1 MGKHKRKN
9 KKISAIW
16 FFIVALAIFALTW
29 TSFFGVSNWYG
40 DTEKVYV
47 KSAED
52 IRWGIDIKG
61 GVEAVFS
68 PETDGEVTDKQLE
81 EAKTII
87 EMRLMGKNIADYEI
101 SVDTKNDQ
109 VVVKFPWSSDET
121 DFDAQSAIDE
131 LGNMAV
137 LTFCYGSTYD
147 KDKIILTGSEHVSN
161 ASATY
166 ENGSPVVALTLNSKG
181 TKLFA
186 DATAK
191 AYASGDQIAICLDE
205 EVKSAPTVNAHITN
219 GQAVISGDFTYEEA
233 EDLANTINAG
243 SLPFGLSVDDS
254 KLQVISPTLGNEALQ
269 VMIVAGVIAFALV
282 CVLMILRYRLP
293 GVIASIALLGQ
304 VSGMIA
310 TVSGY
315 FGGID
320 SFTLT
325 IPGIAGIILSIGMG
339 VDANVITSER
349 VRDELKGGR
358 TIQSA
363 IYTGSKNALSAIFD
377 GNITVIIVSVVLMGA
392 FGPSDSFFA
401 KLLSP
406 VMGMFGSAVSGAVY
420 SFGYTLLMGVVFNF
434 IMGVFC
440 SNVML
445 KSIIRFKWARKS
457 WLFGGAKNEE
467 A

>member
-1 MGKHKRKN
+1 MGKHNRKS
-9 KKISAIW
+9 KKIKAFW
-16 FFIVALAIFALTW
+16 FFIVALMIFALTW

-40 DTEKVYV
+40 DSEKVYV

-68 PETDGEVTDKQLE
+68 PETEGEVTDKQLE

-101 SVDTKNDQ
+101 SIDTKNDQ
-109 VVVKFPWSSDET
+109 VVVRFPWSSEET
-121 DFDAQSAIDE
+121 DFDAQGAIDE
-131 LGNMAV
+131 LGDMAV
-137 LTFCYGSTYD
+137 LSFCYGSTYN
-147 KDKIILTGSEHVSN
+147 KDQIILTGSKHVST
-161 ASATY
+161 AAATY
-166 ENGSPVVALTLNSKG
+166 EEGKPVVALTLNSKG

-191 AYASGDQIAICLDE
+191 AFANKDSIAICLDE
-205 EVKSAPTVNAHITN
+205 EVKSAPSVNAHITN
-219 GQAVISGDFTYEEA
+219 GKAIISGNFTYEEA
-233 EDLANTINAG
+233 QDLANTINAG
-243 SLPFGLSVDDS
+243 SLPFGLTVDDS
-254 KLQVISPTLGNEALQ
+254 KLQVISPTLGKQALQ
-269 VMIVAGVIAFALV
+269 VMLLAGIIAFGLV
-282 CVLMILRYRLP
+282 CVLMMLRYRLP
-293 GVIASIALLGQ
+293 GLIACIALVGQ
-304 VSGMIA
+304 VGGMIA

-315 FGGID
+315 FGGVD

-349 VRDELKGGR
+349 IRDELKQGK
-358 TIQSA
+358 TISSA
-363 IYTGSKNALSAIFD
+363 VYSGSKNALSAIFD
-377 GNITVIIVSVVLMGA
+377 GNVTVIIVSIVLMGA
-392 FGPSDSFFA
+392 FGPSDSIFT

-406 VMGMFGSAVSGAVY
+406 VMGAFGSAVSGAVY
-420 SFGYTLLMGVVFNF
+420 SFGYTLIMGVVFNF
-434 IMGVFC
+434 VMGVFF

-445 KSIIRFKWARKS
+445 KSIIRFKWARKT